1 MRAVIQR
8 VQNAAVSINGGP
20 KRNIGKGLVVLA
32 GVFCDDGIKD
42 IDWTSEKILNLR
54 VFANEDGKFDKSVMD
69 IRGEILVIS
78 QFTLYG
84 GTKKG
89 RRPDFTQAAD
99 SETAQPLYNKLV
111 ENLKA
116 SGLKV
121 ETGEF
126 GAHML
131 IDIANDGPVTL
142 ILDSRQ

>member
-89 RRPDFTQAAD
+89 RRPDFTQAAG

>member
-84 GTKKG
+84 DTKKG
-89 RRPDFTQAAD
+89 RRPDFTQAAHP
-99 SETAQPLYNKLV
+99 ETAQPLYEKFV
-111 ENLKA
+111 ANLRN

-126 GAHML
+126 GAKML
-131 IDIANDGPVTL
+131 VEIGNDGPVTL
-142 ILDSRQ
+142 ILDSK